1 MGIRHED
8 LWRALDTLAAEH
20 GMTPSGLARAAGLDA
35 TSFNRS
41 KRTGTDG
48 RLRWPSTESLSRV
61 LAATG
66 ASLESFSALVAGH
79 RTLSHG
85 GRDRDRDR
93 RWRVARLRGGSVCVG
108 GFDVEGAPT
117 GPDWERRDTP
127 TGAGPGDYGLAV
139 ETGELAPALCE
150 GDLVMVSPEAVVR
163 SGDRVIACLDGAV
176 IPGLLRD
183 GSTEIVVLAP
193 FGGGAARN
201 CSRIALRWI
210 HRIVWIGRPAAL

>member
-41 KRTGTDG
+41 KRRGSDG

-66 ASLESFSALVAGH
+66 SSLETFSELVAGN
-79 RTLSHG
+79 RTLSHA
-85 GRDRDRDR
+85 RRERDR
-93 RWRVARLRGGSVCVG
+93 RLRVASLRGESLALG
-108 GFDVEGAPT
+108 GFDGEGAPT
-117 GPDWERRDTP
+117 GPDWERQEP
-127 TGAGPGDYGLAV
+127 PAEAGPADYGLAV

-150 GDLVMVSPEAVVR
+150 GDLVMVSPDAAIR
-163 SGDRVIACLDGAV
+163 RGDRVVACLDGMVVPA
-176 IPGLLRD
+176 LLRD
-183 GSTEIVVLAP
+183 RSEERVVLVP
-193 FGGGAARN
+193 FSGAAARS
-201 CSRIALRWI
+201 CSRMALRWM
-210 HRIVWIGRPAAL
+210 HRIVWIGRSSVF

>member
-41 KRTGTDG
+41 KRTGTGG

-61 LAATG
+61 LAVTG

-79 RTLSHG
+79 RTLSHP
-85 GRDRDRDR
+85 RRDRDR
-93 RWRVARLRGGSVCVG
+93 RLRVARLRGGAVCAG
-108 GFDVEGAPT
+108 GFDREGSPT
-117 GPDWERRDTP
+117 GPEWERHEP
-127 TGAGPGDYGLAV
+127 PAEAGPGDYGLAV
-139 ETGELAPALCE
+139 ETGELEPALCE
-150 GDLVMVSPEAVVR
+150 GDLVMVSPDAAVR
-163 SGDRVIACLDGAV
+163 SGDRVVACLEGTV

-183 GSTEIVVLAP
+183 RSADLVVLMP
-193 FGGGAARN
+193 FSGGTSRR
-201 CSRIALRWI
+201 CSRRALLWI
-210 HRIVWIGRPAAL
+210 HRIVWIGRTAAF